1 MRGEHGIPFN
11 ILDDISLSHQELLS
25 YAAGLALTQKVY
37 AKRVDYAQ
45 LGTSTARRNIE
56 NAYMA
61 ARQSKY
67 SGRELPAI
75 SEWFYD
81 NRFLL
86 IEQIKQIELNKSTQK
101 LPHIKSGRFAH
112 YPRSFVLA
120 AELSRYSSFH
130 LTVPN
135 IEEFLEAYQKEA
147 GLDSGELWVFVDMLK
162 VALLCA
168 VSALALRSVESIKM
182 RLRAQR
188 LITRLEQQP
197 VSAVLAEFK
206 PVLSHPLFIEHVMA
220 LIRENPNAAA
230 ITEAINERLSVADLS
245 VDKLVKQAHAAQ
257 AKNLLH
263 ISNSVSSLRML
274 AKINFEAIFENVSAV
289 HRQLCEDETYPR
301 MDFDSREY
309 YRRRVTQI
317 AALTRASEPAVA
329 RAAIRLAAEADQHV
343 GDYIMGEKR
352 GELLRALGGP
362 PRQEDFIAFIQRHM
376 LLFYAGGAAVSTFVS
391 AALLCLSLF
400 LMFPPAVGIIGFIIS
415 LIPIFSVAMSVNNR
429 IFTLLTKPAFLPKL
443 EFKDG
448 IPQEFATMVVVPAL
462 VLGADDG
469 RELLEKMEVY
479 YAANQQPN
487 LYFTLLSDFK
497 ESGGEST
504 PDDEMTIA
512 RIAEAVSALNA
523 RCEQP
528 VFFYAQRKRAPLP
541 EAGRFGGWERKRG
554 ALLDFCTLLHGNA
567 SAFAH
572 VSFGLPEG
580 IKYVIT
586 LDADT
591 ELQRDAAVRMVG
603 AMAHPLARPVIN
615 DATRTVKRG
624 HAIMQPRIGI
634 DVVSAAQT
642 RFSLVSSGKAGL
654 DTYASAASDVY
665 QDGFGTGI
673 YTGKGIFDLEVYT
686 RVLTE
691 AFPDNR
697 ILSHDLLEGS
707 YLRCALLSDVV
718 LMDGYP
724 AKYLSWAKRQ
734 HRWVR
739 GDWQLLPWLRK
750 TVHTRNGKTENPLP
764 SLARFQILDNLR
776 RSLTTPF
783 CFIVILLSQTAFY
796 RSAFF
801 WFISGILPLFIDG
814 LLDFATRL
822 ITLLRNTGK
831 GVTVRDVW
839 LETRTAFEQAFY
851 KFAFLPYETYMMLDA
866 VVRTG
871 ARLVTK
877 KRMLEWVTAAEGE
890 RGAREGNAQYWQR
903 MKTAPLLAAILYT
916 LSIVVTGSF
925 SLIAFIV
932 FAVWFFAP
940 SIAYAI
946 SRPRVRR
953 KTALDAKQREY
964 LEDVALKT
972 WRFFEHFSE
981 EKEHYWMSDNYQQSP
996 KKGLAKRTSPTNVA
1010 FSMGAAISAYYFGF
1024 ITLVEMVGRLDRC
1037 LAGIEKA
1044 EKWKGHLYNW
1054 YDITT
1059 LAPLDPRYVSS
1070 VDSGN
1075 LACYL
1080 IVVEAA
1086 LADMISRPMAA
1097 FLQQGLPA
1105 ISREAQREVSL
1116 CIGDDIFNAVYAL
1129 GLIED
1134 TGDALSVHKNK
1145 MEAYLGWYAGWA
1157 RVLCAFPSGLVNRY
1171 SELTKALRD
1180 SLRSVSVSE
1189 YGRHYHKVLE
1199 LLPPVI
1205 ETAAANGDAE
1215 VLEWVRTMERA
1226 LSESYIACRRL
1237 VQRADRLCRR
1247 MRTLFDAMDFKAMYD
1262 EEKGLFSIGFDARAG
1277 VLSETH
1283 YDLLASE
1290 ARQTSFIAIAKGDV
1304 PGKHWFRLARP
1315 LAVAGEGRVLLSW
1328 GGTMFEY
1335 FMPLII
1341 MKSYDHT
1348 LMSETYQSALA
1359 LQTAYTEPRMIPW
1372 GVSESGYYAFDLDMN
1387 YQYKAFGVPALGMKS
1402 GLVRETVVSPYSAAL
1417 ALPLCPAAALAN
1429 LVKFEKIGALGR
1441 YGFFEAVD
1449 YTPRRIQKGK
1459 KKRIVKSY
1467 MAHHQGMI
1475 LASILNA
1482 LQDGRLQTLFHSATI
1497 VKATEMLLK
1506 EKVPPRNIILSL
1518 AEKQPDE
1525 QPFAEEIRAARTF
1538 TQLQQYPEA
1547 HFLSNGSYTV
1557 MTTQYGT
1564 GYSMHRGKLIT
1575 RFIGDCLRDAPG
1587 VHIYIRDVKS
1597 DNTWSAALLPAC
1609 VRADREKV
1617 VFEPHKAT
1625 YERVVGGIE
1634 TTLEVCVSP
1643 ECDMEVRIL
1652 DIHNT
1657 GKETAELS
1665 LCCAFSP
1672 ALSTMRDFTAHP
1684 AFSELFID
1692 TEADAAHGTVFARR
1706 RGNDLY
1712 CGLKAC
1718 LCEGAA
1724 LMTDRAAIFGKNPF
1738 GVPAWAKPGAQ
1749 GDVARALGVQCS
1761 VTVPSGETRT
1771 AVFAVAAS
1779 DSKCC
1784 VAECLAAISGEEDA
1798 RRVAHLAWTHSQVE
1812 MRYLKLRDMQANL
1825 FQRIASRTV
1834 LSLPPQVSPAGSMP
1848 LDKLWKHGISGDDP
1862 IICLHAHD
1870 VQQIDTVR
1878 TVGKA
1883 MEYMRLKGLYAQLV
1897 VVYDGGEQYLCPL
1910 RDRVEEIAQ
1919 STPDGRVKALS
1930 RSHVSAADIAAVEA
1944 AACLILTDEKPIG
1957 EQLKADLPVLPQHVF
1972 EHPDAPISVRLP
1984 RQIKAFD
1991 NGTGGYMSHGSE
2003 YCIDMAEGT
2012 PRPWCNMLANEA
2024 FGSVV
2029 SASGGGYTWAENA
2042 RTTRLTPFRNDVLRD
2057 TPGEGVL
2064 VRNDRTGEAFG
2075 VASNSCAS
2083 GAYRVTHGFG
2093 YTIFERYGGITVH
2106 STCFVDR
2113 VLPVKATVLSLEN
2126 RTSHVNEISVYYYAE
2141 PALGEVRCS
2150 GITTAYRDGALHAF
2164 AAFGPAKE
2172 MFISVPGMQAEHT
2185 NSAFEFF
2192 GAPGEN
2198 LNPQAMK
2205 VDALSG
2211 RDGGGATLL
2220 ALQARVKLEA
2230 GEKRELLLLMGYGDM
2245 EQVEA
2250 VQNELNNVGKARA
2263 RLEETKAYWARL
2275 TGGIRVSTRDKSLD
2289 TLVSGWLPYQTY
2301 ASRLFGRSGYYQ
2313 SGGAFGY
2320 RDQLQDMLALL
2331 YTDPERMRAHILRC
2345 VERQFIEGD
2354 VLHWWHE
2361 PTRGVRTRITDD
2373 KLFLVYCVCEYE
2385 RITGDIGLFDEE
2397 AYYLE
2402 SRCIPEGKCDIYEHF
2417 GVGQTSESIFMHCAR
2432 ALDSALVFGEHGLP
2446 LMGGGDWNDGMNR
2459 VGEQGRGESVWLAFF
2474 LVEVLRMYAVVC
2486 RMRGDEERA
2495 QRYTKS
2501 RDTLRESIEHS
2512 AWDGEWYLR
2521 AFFDDGT
2528 PLGSAASVEC
2538 RIDLV
2543 SQAWAVISGAPR
2555 ARHAYAAAMD
2565 RLVLREEGIIRLLW
2579 PPFDKWD
2586 KHPGYIR
2593 DYLPGVRENG
2603 GQYTHAAAWFIIAAA
2618 KLGRKDEALA
2628 LFRMINPINHAR
2640 TRADVLKYRG
2650 EPYVVAA
2657 DVYDAPGHSGRAGW
2671 TWYTG
2676 AAGWLFQ
2683 AAVVHILGLCIERGE
2698 LMLHPCVPDDFGQYT
2713 IQYRRGEARY
2723 TITVDV
2729 QPGYEGDA
2737 WLSIDGEKYQKRLR
2751 LNQRG
2756 GEHTI
2761 NACWN
2766 APEDDI
2772 LRP

>member
-1 MRGEHGIPFN
+1 MRGEHSIPFN

-25 YAAGLALTQKVY
+25 YAADLSLSQKVY
-37 AKRVDYAQ
+37 VKRVDYAQ
-45 LGTSTARRNIE
+45 LGMNEARRNIE

-81 NRFLL
+81 NRFLF
-86 IEQIKQIELNKSTQK
+86 IEQIKQIELNKAAQK
-101 LPHIKSGRFAH
+101 MPHIKAGRFAH

-120 AELSRYSSFH
+120 AELARYSAFH

-162 VALLCA
+162 IALLCA

-188 LITRLEQQP
+188 FITRLEQQP

-206 PVLSHPLFIEHVMA
+206 SVLTNPLFIEHVMA
-220 LIRENPNAAA
+220 LIREAPNAAA
-230 ITEAINERLSVADLS
+230 VTEAVNERLSVTDLTT
-245 VDKLVKQAHAAQ
+245 DKLVKQAHAAQ

-263 ISNSVSSLRML
+263 IANAVTSLRML
-274 AKINFEAIFENVSAV
+274 AKINFEAIFEDVSAV
-289 HRQLCEDETYPR
+289 HKQLCADETYPC

-317 AALTRASEPAVA
+317 AALVRASEPAVA
-329 RAAIRLAAEADQHV
+329 RAAMKLATASGEHV
-343 GDYIMGEKR
+343 GIYIMGDKR
-352 GELLRALGGP
+352 DELISALGGP
-362 PRQEDFIAFIQRHM
+362 TRRERIAAFIRRHM
-376 LLFYAGGAAVSTFVS
+376 LLFYAGGAAVSTLVS
-391 AALLCLSLF
+391 AALLSLSLF
-400 LMFPPAVGIIGFIIS
+400 FMFPLAVGIIGFIIS

-429 IFTLLTKPAFLPKL
+429 IFTLITKPAFLPKL
-443 EFKDG
+443 EFKEG
-448 IPQEFATMVVVPAL
+448 IPKECATMVVVPAL
-462 VLGADDG
+462 VLGADEG

-497 ESGGEST
+497 ESSSET
-504 PDDEMTIA
+504 APEDEKTTASIT
-512 RIAEAVSALNA
+512 EAVDALNT
-523 RCEQP
+523 RCEKP
-528 VFFYAQRKRAPLP
+528 VFFYAQRRRTLLP
-541 EAGRFGGWERKRG
+541 QGGRFGGWERKRG
-554 ALLDFCTLLHGNA
+554 ALLDFCALLHGDA
-567 SAFAH
+567 KAFVH
-572 VSFGLPEG
+572 VTPGMPEG

-591 ELQRDAAVRMVG
+591 ELQRDAAVRMIG
-603 AMAHPLARPVIN
+603 AMAHPLAHPVL
-615 DATRTVKRG
+615 DEQRRVVKRG
-624 HAIMQPRIGI
+624 HAVMQPRVGI

-673 YTGKGIFDLEVYT
+673 YTGKGIFDLDVYP
-686 RVLTE
+686 RVLAD

-697 ILSHDLLEGS
+697 ILSHDLIEGS
-707 YLRCALLSDVV
+707 YLRCALLSDVE

-739 GDWQLLPWLRK
+739 GDWQLLPWLKK
-750 TVHTRNGKTENPLP
+750 TVHTRNGRTENPL
-764 SLARFQILDNLR
+764 SGLARFQILDNLR

-783 CFIVILLSQTAFY
+783 SFIVILLSQTAFY

-814 LLDFATRL
+814 ILDFATRL
-822 ITLLRNTGK
+822 ITLLRNSGK

-851 KFAFLPYETYMMLDA
+851 KFAFLPYETYMNLDA
-866 VVRTG
+866 VVRTIS
-871 ARLVTK
+871 RLFTK
-877 KRMLEWVTAAEGE
+877 KHMLEWVTAAESE

-916 LSIVVTGSF
+916 LSIFVTGSF
-925 SLIAFIV
+925 SLIAFLI

-946 SRPRVRR
+946 SRPRVRK
-953 KTALDAKQREY
+953 KTALDAKQRAY

-972 WRFFEHFSE
+972 WRFFDHFSE
-981 EKEHYWMSDNYQQSP
+981 EKEYYWMSDNYQQSP

-1010 FSMGAAISAYYFGF
+1010 YSMGATISAYYFGF
-1024 ITLVEMVGRLDRC
+1024 ITLAEAIGRLDRC

-1059 LAPLDPRYVSS
+1059 LNPLEPRYVSS

-1080 IVVEAA
+1080 IVAEAA
-1086 LADMISRPMAA
+1086 VTDMLSRPMAA

-1105 ISREAQREVSL
+1105 VSREAQREVSL

-1129 GLIED
+1129 SLIED
-1134 TGDALSVHKNK
+1134 TGDSLSVHKARL
-1145 MEAYLGWYAGWA
+1145 ESHLGWYAGWA
-1157 RVLCAFPSGLVNRY
+1157 RRLGAFPAGLVNRY
-1171 SELTKALRD
+1171 SELTQALRD
-1180 SLRSVSVSE
+1180 RLRSISVSE
-1189 YGRHYHKVLE
+1189 YGRKYREVLE

-1237 VQRADRLCRR
+1237 VQRADRLRRR
-1247 MRTLFDAMDFKAMYD
+1247 MRALFDAMDFKTMYD

-1277 VLSETH
+1277 VLSDTH

-1335 FMPLII
+1335 FMPMII

-1372 GVSESGYYAFDLDMN
+1372 GVSESGYYAFDLNMN

-1417 ALPLCPAAALAN
+1417 ALPLSPAAALAD
-1429 LVKFEKIGALGR
+1429 LMKFEKIGALGR

-1482 LQDGRLQTLFHSATI
+1482 LQEGRLQTLFHSATI

-1525 QPFAEEIRAARTF
+1525 QAFAEEIHAARTF

-1557 MTTQYGT
+1557 MGTQYGT
-1564 GYSMHRGKLIT
+1564 GYSAYRGKLIT

-1587 VHIYIRDVKS
+1587 VHIYIRDVKNG
-1597 DNTWSAALLPAC
+1597 NTWSAAMLPAC

-1617 VFEPHKAT
+1617 VFEPHKIT
-1625 YERVVGGIE
+1625 YERAMGSIE
-1634 TTLEVCVSP
+1634 TTMEVCVSP

-1652 DIHNT
+1652 DIRNA
-1657 GKETAELS
+1657 GKDPVQLS

-1672 ALSTMRDFTAHP
+1672 ALSAMRDFTAHP

-1692 TEADAAHGTVFARR
+1692 TETDAAHGTILARR

-1718 LCEGAA
+1718 LCEDAA
-1724 LMTDRAAIFGKNPF
+1724 LLTDRAAIFGKNPF
-1738 GVPAWAKPGAQ
+1738 GVPAWALPHAQ
-1749 GDVARALGVQCS
+1749 GDVARALGVQCG
-1761 VTVPSGETRT
+1761 VTVPPGETRT
-1771 AVFAVAAS
+1771 AVFVIAAS
-1779 DSKCC
+1779 DSKCS
-1784 VAECLAAISGEEDA
+1784 VVECLAAMSGEEDA
-1798 RRVAHLAWTHSQVE
+1798 RRVSHLAWTHSQVE

-1834 LSLPPQVSPAGSMP
+1834 LCVPPCVSPAGPMP
-1848 LDKLWKHGISGDDP
+1848 MDALWKHGISGDDP

-1870 VQQIDTVR
+1870 EQQIETVR
-1878 TVGKA
+1878 TMGKA
-1883 MEYMRLKGLYAQLV
+1883 MEYMRLKGLFAQLV
-1897 VVYDGGEQYLCPL
+1897 IVYDGGEQYLCPL
-1910 RDRVEEIAQ
+1910 RDRIEEIAQ
-1919 STPDGRVKALS
+1919 MSDGRVKAIS
-1930 RSHVSAADIAAVEA
+1930 RAHASVADIAAVEA
-1944 AACLILTDEKPIG
+1944 AACLILSDEKPIG
-1957 EQLKADLPVLPQHVF
+1957 EQLKPDYPILPQHVF
-1972 EHPDAPISVRLP
+1972 EHPDMPVAVRLP

-2003 YCIDMAEGT
+2003 YCIDMAQGT
-2012 PRPWCNMLANEA
+2012 PRPWCNILAGET

-2029 SASGGGYTWAENA
+2029 SASGGGYAWADNA

-2057 TPGEGVL
+2057 TPGEGVFI
-2064 VRNDRTGEAFG
+2064 RNDRTGEAFG
-2075 VASNSCAS
+2075 LAANGCVS
-2083 GAYRVTHGFG
+2083 GCYRVTHGFG
-2093 YTIFERYGGITVH
+2093 YTVFERYGGITARA
-2106 STCFVDR
+2106 TCFVDCT
-2113 VLPVKATVLSLEN
+2113 LPVKATVLSLEN
-2126 RTSHVNEISVYYYAE
+2126 RAQNADEFSVYYYAE
-2141 PALGEVRCS
+2141 PALGEIRCS
-2150 GITTAYRDGALHAF
+2150 GITTTYRDGALHAF

-2172 MFISVPGMQAEHT
+2172 MFISAPAEQAEHT

-2198 LNPQAMK
+2198 LIPQALK
-2205 VDALSG
+2205 TETLSG

-2220 ALQARVKLEA
+2220 ALQARVRLEP
-2230 GEKRELLLLMGYGDM
+2230 GEKRELLLLMGYGDAQQIETVKSEM
-2245 EQVEA
+2245 DS
-2250 VQNELNNVGKARA
+2250 VQKAQQ
-2263 RLEETKAYWARL
+2263 RLEETKAYWSGL

-2289 TLVSGWLPYQTY
+2289 TLVNGWLTYQVY
-2301 ASRLFGRSGYYQ
+2301 ASRLFARSGYYQ
-2313 SGGAFGY
+2313 SGGAFGF
-2320 RDQLQDMLALL
+2320 RDQLQDMLSLL
-2331 YTDPERMRAHILRC
+2331 YTDPERLHGHILRC
-2345 VERQFIEGD
+2345 AERQFIEGD

-2373 KLFLVYCVCEYE
+2373 KLFLVYAACEYE
-2385 RITGDIGLFDEE
+2385 RVTGDMNLFDQS
-2397 AYYLE
+2397 ARYLE
-2402 SRCIPEGKCDIYEHF
+2402 SRCIPEDKCDIYESF
-2417 GVGQTSESIFMHCAR
+2417 EVGETSESVFMHCAR
-2432 ALDSALVFGEHGLP
+2432 ALDSALVLGEHGLP
-2446 LMGGGDWNDGMNR
+2446 LMGGGDWNDGMNK
-2459 VGEQGRGESVWLAFF
+2459 VGEAGKGESVWLAFF
-2474 LVEVLRMYAVVC
+2474 LAEVLRMFAAVC
-2486 RMRGDEERA
+2486 RMRGDDERT
-2495 QRYTKS
+2495 QRYTQS
-2501 RDTLRESIEHS
+2501 RDTLRESIERN

-2528 PLGSAASVEC
+2528 SLGSAASPEC
-2538 RIDLV
+2538 KIDLV

-2555 ARHAYAAAMD
+2555 ARHAYTAAMD
-2565 RLVLREEGIIRLLW
+2565 RLVLSEEGIIRLLW
-2579 PPFDKWD
+2579 PAFDKWD

-2603 GQYTHAAAWFIIAAA
+2603 GQYTHSAAWFIIAAA
-2618 KLGRKDEALA
+2618 KLGRKEDALA

-2640 TRADVLKYRG
+2640 TKADVLKYRG

-2657 DVYDAPGHSGRAGW
+2657 DVYDAPGHVGRAGW

-2683 AAVVHILGLCIERGE
+2683 AAVIHILGLRIERGE
-2698 LMLHPCVPDDFGQYT
+2698 LAICPCVPDDFGQYM
-2713 IQYRRGEARY
+2713 IEYRCGEAHY
-2723 TITVDV
+2723 IITVDV
-2729 QPGYEGDA
+2729 LPGYEGGA
-2737 WLSIDGEKYQKRLR
+2737 WLSLDGEKYQKRLP
-2751 LNQRG
+2751 LNQPG
-2756 GEHTI
+2756 GEHRI
-2761 NACWN
+2761 FACWN
-2766 APEDDI
+2766 PPEDDI
-2772 LRP
+2772 LSP